1 MPSDEPMTIST
12 EVSNEP
18 ERRVAGHRAAPT
30 SSTGRRNLLMAMF
43 TVVGGLGVVG
53 AVIGAFANP
62 TLAPVLAPL
71 AVVIGAAAL
80 CGAVGTDRERALQE
94 ARQRAE
100 AASEAKSN
108 FLATVSHE
116 FRSPLNGILGLTGL
130 LLESKLTPE
139 QETYARGVRSSG
151 EALLVLVDEMLDF
164 SRIEAGR
171 FDLRPEPTDITALLQ
186 DIGELLAGRAHA
198 KGIDLAVDVG
208 RDMPGSGLVDA
219 ARLRQ
224 VLVNL
229 VDNAIKFTESGGVVL
244 RGERQSGAAAGS
256 ERIAFSVEDSGPG
269 IDATEVERVFAE
281 FEQVERVPGRRHGGA
296 GLGLAISR
304 RIVRRMASDIA
315 LRPRAGGGA
324 CFSFALDLAVA
335 EDRRDYPEGRL
346 AATGVVIL
354 SPGGSEPDVLA
365 RGLAEAGATVRIA
378 GNLADATCLVGGAQ
392 AQAPAIDVLLV
403 DQRAEPDPVDALL
416 RLRAAARCRLP
427 AVILIEPGKRS
438 ALAALRTA
446 GFDAYL
452 VRPVRR
458 CSLVGIVADVVSGPG
473 SFRSDPEDNR
483 PGRPVRRPRGL
494 PLDVL
499 LAEDNEINALLVR
512 SVLESLGHRVTE
524 AHDGTSAIDAVT
536 RGDKSF
542 SAILLDLHM
551 PGLDGIAAAGLI
563 RDFEKRA
570 GRRRAKI
577 LAVTADVL
585 AETRARAI
593 AAGIDAVLEKPV
605 SPETLRQALAGLE
618 SVALDANAQSAEP
631 SAG

>member
-1 MPSDEPMTIST
+1 MTIST
-12 EVSNEP
+12 GVSNEP
-18 ERRVAGHRAAPT
+18 KKRVAGRRAAPT
-30 SSTGRRNLLMAMF
+30 SSAGRRNLLVAMF

-71 AVVIGAAAL
+71 AVMIGAAAL
-80 CGAVGTDRERALQE
+80 CGAAVGADRERAHQR

-108 FLATVSHE
+108 FLATVCHE

-139 QETYARGVRSSG
+139 QETYVRGVRSSG
-151 EALLVLVDEMLDF
+151 QALLVLVDEMLDF

-171 FDLRPEPTDITALLQ
+171 FDLRPEPTDITVLLQ

-208 RDMPGSGLVDA
+208 RDLPGSVLVDA

-244 RGERQSGAAAGS
+244 RAERQSGAAAGS
-256 ERIAFSVEDSGPG
+256 ERIAYSVEDSGPG
-269 IDATEVERVFAE
+269 IDAAEAERVFAE
-281 FEQVERVPGRRHGGA
+281 FEQVERVPGRRRYGGA

-315 LRPRAGGGA
+315 LRPGAGGGA
-324 CFSFALDLAVA
+324 CFLFALDLAVT
-335 EDRRDYPEGRL
+335 EGRHDYSERRL
-346 AATGVVIL
+346 AATGVLIL
-354 SPGGSEPDVLA
+354 SSGGSEPDVLA
-365 RGLAEAGATVRIA
+365 RGLAEAGATVKIA
-378 GNLADATCLVGGAQ
+378 SNLADATRLVGGAQ
-392 AQAPAIDVLLV
+392 AQAPAIGVLLV
-403 DQRAEPDPVDALL
+403 DQRVEPDPVDALL
-416 RLRAAARCRLP
+416 QLRAAARCRLP
-427 AVILIEPGKRS
+427 AVILIEPGKRN

-458 CSLVGIVADVVSGPG
+458 CSLVGIVADVASRPA
-473 SFRSDPEDNR
+473 SFRADPEDNR
-483 PGRPVRRPRGL
+483 PGRPVCQPGGF
-494 PLDVL
+494 PLHVL

-512 SVLESLGHRVTE
+512 SVLESLGHRVTV
-524 AHDGTSAIDAVT
+524 AHDGSSAIDAVT
-536 RGDKSF
+536 RGDRSF

-585 AETRARAI
+585 AETRSRAI

-605 SPETLRQALAGLE
+605 SPEALRQALASLE
-618 SVALDANAQSAEP
+618 SVALD
-631 SAG
+631 